1 MKKLLFLFPIFV
13 FAGLNN
19 SYAYKKGYQEG
30 MIIKQTLF
38 GKILSQEEISNKCLK
53 AWKKDS
59 NNDYIKQNK
68 DTFLKGCEAALR
80 SGGF

>member
-1 MKKLLFLFPIFV
+1 MKKVLIILPMFL

-30 MIIKQTLF
+30 IIIKQSLF
-38 GKILSQEEISNKCLK
+38 GRVLSQKEISAKCLK
-53 AWKKDS
+53 AWEKDA

-68 DTFLKGCEAALR
+68 DTFLKGCEEALK

>member
-1 MKKLLFLFPIFV
+1 MKKLLFLLPVFI

-30 MIIKQTLF
+30 MLIRQSNFKANFSL
-38 GKILSQEEISNKCLK
+38 EEINKKCLK

-59 NNDYIKQNK
+59 QEDYIKQNK
-68 DTFLKGCEAALR
+68 DTFLKGCKEAL
-80 SGGF
+80 SGF